1 MQSSCTTW
9 LKFALSLAL
18 LGMFALVGNAAP
30 GAPAAPAGKF
40 EPEKWLAESSDVV
53 MAINV
58 RVLLDSAMMK
68 KGGLPAIKDAL
79 KNNEMATT
87 ILKSAGIDPFK
98 DIDTILI
105 SGTGKDKKD
114 ARAQIIIRGNFDPE
128 KFRSAAE
135 TCAKKNPDD
144 VKVTKSDGQY
154 LYEMNFPQGKLI
166 GAFADK
172 ATFVMT
178 QSKDATLDV
187 VKNGGKKVASIN
199 KALKGAVNK
208 FTGKES
214 MAMAL
219 VVTDEMKKALGKLPQ
234 AAEVAPKLETINA
247 NLLLTNEANFNL
259 ILNTSDA
266 ASAKKAGM
274 LLRQAKSLVE
284 LAILNNEDIPP
295 VASDLLAALKI
306 TAERSSVVV
315 NLKVTQELLDKGNKK
330 E

>member
-1 MQSSCTTW
+1 MHDLAQDCPQRG
-9 LKFALSLAL
+9 LVAVFALA
-18 LGMFALVGNAAP
+18 GGAAP
-30 GAPAAPAGKF
+30 VGPGAPAGKF
-40 EPEKWLAESSDVV
+40 EPEKWLADNSDVV

-58 RVLLDSAMMK
+58 RVLFDAPMMK

-79 KNNEMATT
+79 KNNEMATG

-98 DIDTILI
+98 DIETILI
-105 SGTGKDKKD
+105 SGTGKDAKD
-114 ARAQIIIRGNFDPE
+114 AKVQIIIRGNFDPE
-128 KFRSAAE
+128 KFRTAAE
-135 TCAKKNPDD
+135 ACAKKNPDD
-144 VKVTKSDGQY
+144 VKVTKSDG
-154 LYEMNFPQGKLI
+154 LYFYELNFPQGKLI
-166 GAFADK
+166 GAFANK
-172 ATFVMT
+172 STIVLT
-178 QSKDATLDV
+178 QSQDATLDV

-247 NLLLTNEANFNL
+247 NLVLTNDANFNL

-266 ASAKKAGM
+266 AAAKKAGQ

-306 TAERSSVVV
+306 SAERSSVVV